1 MTDPAIKHLLAAW
14 HEMSTFSSQERKKT
28 TKNGLLGATDYR
40 WLEKEAQHFWEAFGD
55 RSEVAWDD
63 VHWHSKRSVRIHG
76 GKTGWSIL
84 YPWSLYVDSLRGWG
98 EEVRNDL
105 TRKMTLIPKLQQLP
119 AFIELLARQRLSNPF
134 PLKPT
139 IVKVIQ
145 ALAKVKTYPSSPK
158 YALPTNDDL
167 ERVVNAKKR
176 AIQDAMHYLSI
187 HSIYDPIYLIN
198 YAKLGFDG
206 VLVEHSHELPA
217 HLLPYTVRSREI
229 FWDWTIS
236 IIYFPRLSKE
246 LKSPAFDSFAR
257 QTDPLTSYQFTWNL
271 EGLTVKARD
280 RWLAEASLFQEPTPP
295 PRGLVFDLQPR
306 ESPTLTEFDVKL
318 LDLLLAT
325 PYTSEALANALNV
338 ADGTVTT
345 RINRFIEAGIVT
357 GWPRLH
363 RLGLDHFLVL
373 YCELG
378 SFKEPDGLIRNLQA
392 FPRCE
397 LFRGTKTAY
406 ASIVIPHKW
415 ANNLLQ
421 EAAILRDE
429 GHRICIS
436 HAKPKIA
443 RWGIPLEP
451 LWLPPDFLGQ
461 RWK

>member
-14 HEMSTFSSQERKKT
+14 REMGTFSSQEKKKT
-28 TKNGLLGATDYR
+28 TKNGLLGATNYR
-40 WLEKEAQHFWEAFGD
+40 WMEKEARGFWEAFGD

-63 VHWHSKRSVRIHG
+63 VHWHSKRSVRIYG
-76 GKTGWSIL
+76 EKPSWSIL

-98 EEVRNDL
+98 EELRNDL
-105 TRKMTLIPKLQQLP
+105 TRKVENIPKLQQLP
-119 AFIELLARQRLSNPF
+119 ALIELLAKQRLSNPF

-145 ALAKVKTYPSSPK
+145 ALANVKTFPSSPK

-167 ERVVNAKKR
+167 ERVVDAKKR
-176 AIQDAMHYLSI
+176 AIQEAMHYLLL

-217 HLLPYTVRSREI
+217 NLLPYTVRSREI
-229 FWDWTIS
+229 FWDRTIS

-246 LKSPAFDSFAR
+246 LKSPAFESFAR
-257 QTDPLTSYQFTWNL
+257 QTDTLTSYQFTWNL
-271 EGLTVKARD
+271 KGLAVKSKD
-280 RWLAEASLFQEPTPP
+280 QWLTEASLFQEITPP
-295 PRGLVFDLQPR
+295 SKGLIFDLQPR
-306 ESPTLTEFDVKL
+306 ESPILTEFDIKL

-345 RINRFIEAGIVT
+345 RINRLIEVGVVA

-373 YCELG
+373 YCELD
-378 SFKEPDGLIRNLQA
+378 SFKEPDDLICNLQA

-429 GHRICIS
+429 GHRI
-436 HAKPKIA
+436 IA